1 MAELIRYEQVDISY
15 KGQRIVH
22 NINFSLNEGEIMGIV
37 GESGSGK
44 SSLLRATLNML
55 GRDGLVTR
63 GDIYYKGQNLPDLA
77 QEEMRRI
84 SGSEIGMI
92 FQHAGGSF
100 CPIRQVGDQIQE
112 MMEAHGSLDKQENE
126 QLACELLAKFGFD
139 RPRRIIGSY
148 PFELSG
154 GMQQRVAVAAA
165 MLLRPKLLLADEPTS
180 ALDVTV
186 QKQVIEEMLLARDI
200 FGTAIIL
207 VTHNMGVVRAMAD
220 KMLVMHQGEA
230 VEQGMASSIMKS
242 PSSPYTKKLLAAMPK
257 LRR

>member
-1 MAELIRYEQVDISY
+1 MAELISYEQVDISY

-22 NINFSLNEGEIMGIV
+22 NISFSLHEGEIMGIV

-44 SSLLRATLNML
+44 SSLLRAALNML

-63 GDIYYKGQNLPDLA
+63 GDIYYKGLDLPDLSPA
-77 QEEMRRI
+77 EMQKI
-84 SGSEIGMI
+84 CGSEIGMI

-100 CPIRQVGDQIQE
+100 CPIRRVGDQLQE
-112 MMEAHGSLDKQENE
+112 ILEAHGSPDQQENE
-126 QLACELLAKFGFD
+126 QLACELLTRFGFD
-139 RPRRIIGSY
+139 NPKRIIESY

-154 GMQQRVAVAAA
+154 GMQQRVAVVAA

-186 QKQVIEEMLLARDI
+186 QKQVIEEMLLAREI

-207 VTHNMGVVRAMAD
+207 VTHNMGVVQAMAD
-220 KMLVMHQGEA
+220 KMLVMHQGET
-230 VEQGMASSIMKS
+230 VEQGLTASIMKA
-242 PSSPYTKKLLAAMPK
+242 PSSPYTKRLLSAMPK